1 MIDILDNASVGH
13 LSLTSESSE
22 EVVSKLVVILDSKLV
37 GYLETLTRWTDFLD
51 RTTAVETGINSIKQ
65 MNFMLKLVILCITV
79 CE

>member
-37 GYLETLTRWTDFLD
+37 GYLETLIRWTDSLD
-51 RTTAVETGINSIKQ
+51 RTTAVETGINSNKTNEFHVKISD
-65 MNFMLKLVILCITV
+65 FVH
-79 CE
+79 